1 MLLSGTTGINLA
13 QSFPEIFSFV
23 SLENLFLKV
32 RPVKFGV
39 RFSINGDNDPF
50 EDFVSPGFSV
60 FDFDFSEDISVYF
73 GCDLDSFFPFSEVL
87 FLMGFD
93 LFFILIFFIV
103 IFKIPL
109 IDFDLVIQVVS
120 FSFQFMDCFGAL
132 SFVQIEFGK
141 NGINSM
147 SKTFNFGC
155 FRLNRIN
162 IFVDEL
168 SSQVTK
174 RFFEIGKFWCIVS
187 N

>member
-1 MLLSGTTGINLA
+1 MFLSGTAGINFA
-13 QSFPEIFSFV
+13 QSFSEIFSFV
-23 SLENLFLKV
+23 SFKDLFLKV

-39 RFSINGDNDPF
+39 RFSINGDNNPF
-50 EDFVSPGFSV
+50 EDIVSPGFSV
-60 FDFDFSEDISVYF
+60 FDFDFSEDISVNF

-103 IFKIPL
+103 VFKIPV

-120 FSFQFMDCFGAL
+120 FSFQFMDGFGAL
-132 SFVQIEFGK
+132 SFVEIEFGK

-147 SKTFNFGC
+147 SKTFNFGS

-162 IFVDEL
+162 VFVNEL
-168 SSQVTK
+168 DCQVSK
-174 RFFEIGKFWCIVS
+174 RFFEIGKFRCIIS

>member
-1 MLLSGTTGINLA
+1 LLLSGTARINLA

-23 SLENLFLKV
+23 SFKDLFLKV

-50 EDFVSPGFSV
+50 EDIVGLGFSV
-60 FDFDFSEDISVYF
+60 FDFDFSEDISINF

-87 FLMGFD
+87 FLMDFD

-103 IFKIPL
+103 IFKIPI

-120 FSFQFMDCFGAL
+120 LSFQFMDGFGAL

-141 NGINSM
+141 NGIDSM
-147 SKTFNFGC
+147 SKTLNFGS

-162 IFVDEL
+162 VFVDEL
-168 SSQVTK
+168 GRQVSK
-174 RFFEIGKFWCIVS
+174 RFFKVGKFWRVVS